1 MTYFQAIGSKVEH
14 VKIGEGCEYM
24 IQEAIDGA
32 EKHDGW
38 VIIENLHLAHDTLF
52 NDLKKQLVR
61 VARSRSKS

>member
-1 MTYFQAIGSKVEH
+1 MIILKAIGAKVEH
-14 VKIGEGCEYM
+14 VKIGEGCEYL

-38 VIIENLHLAHDTLF
+38 VIIENLHLAPDTLF